1 MNTTLQSCNS
11 LEPLSYPFNAFINN
25 MVTPTPIF
33 YIKYTLKIKEKKFSP
48 NLYFQDGCE
57 FVPVLSP
64 HYICLNDNSIISHE
78 CVSVNN
84 LSPHS

>member
-33 YIKYTLKIKEKKFSP
+33 YIKYTLKIKEKKNSAP
-48 NLYFQDGCE
+48 ISMSY
-57 FVPVLSP
+57 VLM
-64 HYICLNDNSIISHE
+64 IT
-78 CVSVNN
+78 V
-84 LSPHS
+84 